1 MQNFFIFLTIFTII
15 FFGID
20 LIQKFTNHKS
30 KWSRKATHILSGIV
44 VVFFPEFL
52 SSAEIYALTIFF
64 FFFLLVSKWKN
75 ILTLH
80 DVSRTTYGELI
91 YPISIFILNYLFLPN
106 DAYAFKIGIL
116 VLAFSDGLAGWIG
129 EKIDYQPVF
138 IFQHKKS
145 IGGSM
150 IFFLSTFLIYSSFF
164 GLSLELILPILSVSL
179 ALTILEFFVIL
190 GFDNLVIPIVAGLLS
205 KLIFINF
212 NILELI

>member
-1 MQNFFIFLTIFTII
+1 MQNFFIFLLIFTII

-20 LIQKFTNHKS
+20 LIQKFTNNKS
-30 KWSRKATHILSGIV
+30 KWSRKATHVLSGIV

-52 SSAEIYALTIFF
+52 NSVEIYALTIFF

-91 YPISIFILNYLFLPN
+91 YPLSILLLNYFFLPN
-106 DAYAFKIGIL
+106 DDYAFIIGIL

-129 EKIDYQPVF
+129 EKLDYKPIF

-150 IFFLSTFLIYSSFF
+150 IFFISTFLIFTFF
-164 GLSLELILPILSVSL
+164 LEYHLS
-179 ALTILEFFVIL
+179 
-190 GFDNLVIPIVAGLLS
+190 
-205 KLIFINF
+205 
-212 NILELI
+212 

>member
-1 MQNFFIFLTIFTII
+1 MQNFFIFLVIFTII

-20 LIQKFTNHKS
+20 LIQKFTNNKS
-30 KWSRKATHILSGIV
+30 KWSRKATHVLSGIV

-52 SSAEIYALTIFF
+52 NSVEIYALTIFF

-91 YPISIFILNYLFLPN
+91 YPLSILLLNYLFLPN
-106 DAYAFKIGIL
+106 DDYAFKIGIL

-129 EKIDYQPVF
+129 EKLDYKPIF

-150 IFFLSTFLIYSSFF
+150 IFFLSTFLIFTFFF
-164 GLSLELILPILSVSL
+164 GISFELILPILTISL
-179 ALTILEFFVIL
+179 ALTILEFFVIF
-190 GFDNLVIPIVAGLLS
+190 GFDNLVIPIVAGILS
-205 KLIFINF
+205 KLIFTNF

>member
-1 MQNFFIFLTIFTII
+1 MQNFFIFLVIFTII

-20 LIQKFTNHKS
+20 LIQKFTNNKS
-30 KWSRKATHILSGIV
+30 KWSRKATHVLSGIV

-52 SSAEIYALTIFF
+52 NSVEIYSLTIFF

-91 YPISIFILNYLFLPN
+91 YPLSILLLNYFFLPN
-106 DAYAFKIGIL
+106 DDYAFKIGIL

-129 EKIDYQPVF
+129 EKLDYKPIF

-150 IFFLSTFLIYSSFF
+150 IFFISTFLIFTFFF
-164 GLSLELILPILSVSL
+164 GISLELILPILTVSL
-179 ALTILEFFVIL
+179 ALTILEFFVIF
-190 GFDNLVIPIVAGLLS
+190 GFDNLVIPIVAGILS
-205 KLIFINF
+205 KLIFTNF

>member
-1 MQNFFIFLTIFTII
+1 MQNFFIFLVIFTII

-20 LIQKFTNHKS
+20 LIQKFTNNKS
-30 KWSRKATHILSGIV
+30 KWSRKATHVLSGIV

-52 SSAEIYALTIFF
+52 NSVEIYSLTIFF

-91 YPISIFILNYLFLPN
+91 YPLSILLLNYLFLPN
-106 DAYAFKIGIL
+106 DDYAFKIGIL

-129 EKIDYQPVF
+129 EKLDYKPIF

-145 IGGSM
+145 IGGSV
-150 IFFLSTFLIYSSFF
+150 IFFISTFLIFTFFF
-164 GLSLELILPILSVSL
+164 GISLELILPILTVSL
-179 ALTILEFFVIL
+179 ALTILEFFVIF
-190 GFDNLVIPIVAGLLS
+190 GFDNLVIPIAAGILS
-205 KLIFINF
+205 KLIFTNF